1 MDSDKYSVALTH
13 GFALGSFFWFF
24 VMLMFVGIAYDHGK
38 HVGKLE
44 AAAPELAAEKEANG
58 GT

>member
-24 VMLMFVGIAYDHGK
+24 VMLMFMFCAYDHGK

-44 AAAPELAAEKEANG
+44 AAVPELATEKEAG
-58 GT
+58 K